1 MMQNLIRDIE
11 ARIEE
16 SSERSQ
22 FNEKQERWSEAD
34 FYAGKASAFGDV
46 KILIEKT
53 HKENEINPGVL
64 TIADHYGLNHQLEK
78 CKEEL
83 NELIE
88 ALGSN
93 CDTHLAEEIADVEI
107 MISQIKYLRNIPD
120 EQVDVIKKYKIQRQL
135 RRIAKENSLSNPKNC
150 KELYDAGKD
159 VSSGLRQG
167 ILDAMKEQSHEC
179 DTIKSPSHY
188 MLDGLNVESI
198 DVIKAVLGEDGLKAH
213 CRGCTLKYLLRADK
227 KNRTEDLKKARV
239 YLNWEI
245 EYGCDN

>member
-1 MMQNLIRDIE
+1 MI
-11 ARIEE
+11 
-16 SSERSQ
+16 
-22 FNEKQERWSEAD
+22 NEDLK
-34 FYAGKASAFGDV
+34 Y
-46 KILIEKT
+46 
-53 HKENEINPGVL
+53 
-64 TIADHYGLNHQLEK
+64 IADHYGLEGQTKK

-135 RRIAKENSLSNPKNC
+135 RRI
-150 KELYDAGKD
+150 KD
-159 VSSGLRQG
+159 GDGAQRVKS
-167 ILDAMKEQSHEC
+167 EQ
-179 DTIKSPSHY
+179 DVIKSPSHY
-188 MLDGLNVESI
+188 MLDGLNVEAI
-198 DVIKAVLGEDGLKAH
+198 DVIKAVLGKDGFKAH

-227 KNRTEDLKKARV
+227 KNRIEDLKKARV